1 MHAYTNL
8 NKMCSYSQF
17 QVEFV
22 GEDGVDT
29 GGLKREFFSLLFK
42 KFNRKYMHVEGCLK
56 HNAIALQVCQK
67 SCRLS

>member
-29 GGLKREFFSLLFK
+29 GGLKREFF
-42 KFNRKYMHVEGCLK
+42 
-56 HNAIALQVCQK
+56 
-67 SCRLS
+67 LSFSRNSTENTCT